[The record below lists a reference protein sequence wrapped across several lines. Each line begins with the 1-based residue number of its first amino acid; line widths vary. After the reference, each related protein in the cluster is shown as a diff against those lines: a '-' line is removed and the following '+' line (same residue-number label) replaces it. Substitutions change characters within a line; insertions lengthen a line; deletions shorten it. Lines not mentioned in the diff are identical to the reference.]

1 MNTDST
7 INSGDSDEDAP
18 LHSKSTASS
27 PKHSAIQAEIERV
40 EELLAAQPPE
50 SLKINLLER
59 RPLKLRKDDLS
70 AERLAEL
77 SMSVR
82 NGETS
87 PIVVARWES
96 TLTIIDGEDRVRAAE
111 AAKLKTISAIVI
123 DASPAIA
130 ALAAIRVNSTLART
144 IPQECML
151 DIIVGRLKADH
162 QLRAEF
168 KSGAMSVRKFAILM
182 HTSKSTVDRAVQMAK
197 PPKPKQTDFLEDPP
211 TPTAEPKVDP
221 APQKKATAPDAPR
234 ITQPK
239 AAVPNET
246 IVAGEPPL
254 PDARSLG
261 ATAKAELRHV
271 FNLTQSLAKVLQ
283 IDPNLVY
290 KYAKSLFS

>member
-50 SLKINLLER
+50 SLKVNLLER

-70 AERLAEL
+70 PERLAEL
-77 SMSVR
+77 SVSVR
-82 NGETS
+82 NGKTS
-87 PIVVARWES
+87 PIIVARWEG

-123 DASPAIA
+123 DASPTIA
-130 ALAAIRVNSTLART
+130 ALAAIRLNSSLART

-151 DIIVGRLKADH
+151 DIIVGRLKADP

-211 TPTAEPKVDP
+211 TPTAELKVDP
-221 APQKKATAPDAPR
+221 APQAKATAPDAPR
-234 ITQPK
+234 ITQSK

-246 IVAGEPPL
+246 IVAGEPPV
-254 PDARSLG
+254 PDASSLG

-271 FNLTQSLAKVLQ
+271 FNLTQSLARVLQ